1 MGAGQRRAPFLQPH
15 RQLPR
20 QRRGRVVLR
29 HAEER
34 DVLQVE
40 LRHQGRRQARRDRV
54 HRGGL
59 QPKKAPLYH
68 RLPGA
73 GTGHGILLRAD
84 QAGRRGASH
93 GRVIPQASVSE
104 ILTQVSL
111 LPRGQRMRPQADRHV
126 PARGAG
132 REGIV
137 QSMSRKGN
145 CLDNTCTESLFGHL
159 KDEFS
164 RGNEWPDFESFK
176 ANLDSYV
183 RHWNARRRQ
192 GALGGLTP
200 EEYRKSF
207 GAAA

>member
-1 MGAGQRRAPFLQPH
+1 
-15 RQLPR
+15 
-20 QRRGRVVLR
+20 
-29 HAEER
+29 
-34 DVLQVE
+34 
-40 LRHQGRRQARRDRV
+40 
-54 HRGGL
+54 
-59 QPKKAPLYH
+59 
-68 RLPGA
+68 
-73 GTGHGILLRAD
+73 
-84 QAGRRGASH
+84 
-93 GRVIPQASVSE
+93 
-104 ILTQVSL
+104 
-111 LPRGQRMRPQADRHV
+111 MRPQADRHV
-126 PARGAG
+126 PARGVG

-145 CLDNTCTESLFGHL
+145 CLDNTCTEGLFGHL

-176 ANLDSYV
+176 ADLDSYV

>member
-20 QRRGRVVLR
+20 QRRGRVVFR

-34 DVLQVE
+34 DEPPQALPDPQ
-40 LRHQGRRQARRDRV
+40 RRKARGNRV
-54 HRGGL
+54 HRGRL
-59 QPKKAPLYH
+59 QPQEAPLHH

-73 GTGHGILLRAD
+73 GAGHKIALRAD

-104 ILTQVSL
+104 ISTQVSL
-111 LPRGQRMRPQADRHV
+111 LPHAQRMRPQADRHV

-192 GALGGLTP
+192 GALSGLTP